1 MTSEKGRSEVDHT
14 EKYGSNQGLLMLARS
29 EDDRVA
35 MEATEKLVESNMGL
49 VKSIALR
56 FRGRGTEYEDLIQI
70 GTMGMLKAIRS
81 FDVEKGCVFSTYAVP
96 LITGEIRRHLRDDG
110 IIKIGRGQRKL
121 GMDLRAAEARIMNEE
136 GREAH
141 IEELAQMCGTT
152 PEEAAI
158 ALEATTPI
166 VSLSHN
172 PLGEDGTELGNAI
185 ADVGDI
191 DEMDRLRDKIALSQ
205 IISQLEPTWRQI
217 LILRYYRN
225 MTQQQV
231 ALHLGLS
238 QVKVSREEKKILS
251 HLRQMMIR

>member
-1 MTSEKGRSEVDHT
+1 
-14 EKYGSNQGLLMLARS
+14 MLAQS
-29 EDDRVA
+29 EDEKTA
-35 MEATEKLVESNMGL
+35 MEATEAIVESNMGL

-56 FRGRGTEYEDLIQI
+56 FRGRGTEYEDLVQI

-81 FDVEKGCVFSTYAVP
+81 FDAKKGCVFSTYAVP

-110 IIKIGRGQRKL
+110 IIKVGRGQRKL
-121 GMDLRAAEARIMNEE
+121 GMDLRAAEARIMNEQ

-141 IEELAQMCGTT
+141 IEELAEMCGAT

-166 VSLSHN
+166 ISLSHN
-172 PLGEDGTELGNAI
+172 ALGDDGAELENFI
-185 ADVGDI
+185 ADENDF
-191 DEMDRLRDKIALSQ
+191 DEMERLRDKIALSQ
-205 IISQLEPTWRQI
+205 VINQLDPTWRKI

-225 MTQQQV
+225 MTQQQT
-231 ALHLGLS
+231 ALQLGLS

-251 HLRQMMIR
+251 HLRQILMQ

>member
-1 MTSEKGRSEVDHT
+1 MNQT
-14 EKYGSNQGLLMLARS
+14 EKYGSNQGLLVLARS
-29 EDDRVA
+29 EDERVA

-56 FRGRGTEYEDLIQI
+56 FRGRGTEYEDLVQI

-81 FDVEKGCVFSTYAVP
+81 FDAEKGCVFSTYAVP

-205 IISQLEPTWRQI
+205 IISQLDPTWRQI

-251 HLRQMMIR
+251 HLRQMMTR

>member
-1 MTSEKGRSEVDHT
+1 MTSEKEWCGVNQT
-14 EKYGSNQGLLMLARS
+14 EKYGSNQGLLVLARS
-29 EDDRVA
+29 EDERVA

-56 FRGRGTEYEDLIQI
+56 FRGRGTEYEDLVQI

-81 FDVEKGCVFSTYAVP
+81 FDAEKGCVFSTYAVP

-205 IISQLEPTWRQI
+205 IISQLDPTWRQI

-251 HLRQMMIR
+251 HLRQMMTR

>member
-1 MTSEKGRSEVDHT
+1 
-14 EKYGSNQGLLMLARS
+14 MLAQS
-29 EDDRVA
+29 EDEKTA
-35 MEATEKLVESNMGL
+35 MEATEALVESNMGL

-56 FRGRGTEYEDLIQI
+56 FRGRGTEYEDLVQI

-81 FDVEKGCVFSTYAVP
+81 FDAEKGCVFSTYAVP

-110 IIKIGRGQRKL
+110 IIKVGRGQRKL
-121 GMDLRAAEARIMNEE
+121 GMDLRAAEARIMNEQ

-141 IEELAQMCGTT
+141 IEELAEMCGAT

-166 VSLSHN
+166 ISLSHN
-172 PLGEDGTELGNAI
+172 ALGDDGAELENFI
-185 ADVGDI
+185 ADENDF
-191 DEMDRLRDKIALSQ
+191 DEMERLRDKIALSQ
-205 IISQLEPTWRQI
+205 VINQLDPTWRKI

-225 MTQQQV
+225 MTQQQT
-231 ALHLGLS
+231 ALQLGLS

-251 HLRQMMIR
+251 HLRQMLMQ